1 VTIPCPDLDD
11 GPWMVD
17 TYCCAGGA
25 TRGYQQAGFKV
36 LGVDINPQRH
46 YIGDAFVQ
54 ADAVGFLY
62 QHGHKFVAGHG
73 SPPCQAWTDCQRIQ
87 GREHPMLIAD
97 TRAAFRSAG
106 IPYVIENVMGAAAEL
121 INPVMLCGAMFPE
134 LRVYR
139 HRLFETNF
147 PIDIP
152 VHPEHATPQAKM
164 GRPPK
169 PDEFMHVVGN
179 FSGVAQARRAMGIDW
194 MVRDDLREAIPP
206 AYTRH
211 IGEQIMMMVEGV
223 AA

>member
-1 VTIPCPDLDD
+1 MTIPCPPLEG
-11 GPWMVD
+11 GPWLVD

-36 LGVDINPQRH
+36 LGVDKFRQRH

-54 ADAVGFLY
+54 ADAVEFLY
-62 QHGHKFVAGHG
+62 QHGHKFVAGAG

-97 TRAAFRSAG
+97 TRAAFRYLG

-121 INPVMLCGAMFPE
+121 IDPIMLCGAMFPE

-139 HRLFETNF
+139 HRLFEASF
-147 PIDIP
+147 PIDVP
-152 VHPEHATPQAKM
+152 AHPAHVAAQAKM
-164 GRPPK
+164 GRPAK

-179 FSGVAQARRAMGIDW
+179 FSGVQQAREAMGIDW
-194 MVRDDLREAIPP
+194 MVRDELRESIPP

-211 IGEQIMMMVEGV
+211 IGLQLLEQIEGL